1 LVARDY
7 QEIVTYSFVDRQWE
21 ADFCGNV
28 APIALANPIASQMSV
43 MRSSLIGSLV
53 NGVASNENSKQSRVR
68 LFEIGRCFERA
79 ADDER
84 AQPVRFGGVAYG
96 DALDEQWGAPS
107 RTVDFYDV
115 KADVEVLLAQEARF
129 EAAAHP
135 ALHPGKSARILR
147 DGNIIGWIGELHPR
161 LQQKYDLR
169 LAPVVF
175 ELDFEQAVGGGIPR
189 YNESSRF
196 PPVRRDVAIV
206 VDEKTSYQAILDA
219 LRRDLPA
226 IVNEIGLFDVYRG
239 TGVEKGKKSLA
250 FRVLLQDTH
259 KTLTD
264 AEVECA
270 ISKLIQLLQQQFGAK
285 LR

>member
-53 NGVASNENSKQSRVR
+53 NGVASNENYKQSRVR

-79 ADDER
+79 ADDEH
-84 AQPVRFGGVAYG
+84 AQPVCLGGVAYG
-96 DALDEQWGAPS
+96 NALDEQWGAPS